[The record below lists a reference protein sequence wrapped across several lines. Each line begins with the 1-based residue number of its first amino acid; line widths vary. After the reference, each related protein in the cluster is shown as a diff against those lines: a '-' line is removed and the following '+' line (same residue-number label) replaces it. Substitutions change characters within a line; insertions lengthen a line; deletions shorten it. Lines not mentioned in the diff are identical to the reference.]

1 MELLINFMGKKVSL
15 SAYAEFKRCKAR
27 IEAARTSG
35 FEPDPHDEYAYL
47 NFLGVMTNSE
57 KKRRYEALKAK
68 LKGKR

>member
-1 MELLINFMGKKVSL
+1 MELLINFKGKKVSL

-35 FEPDPHDEYAYL
+35 FEPDPKDEYEYL
-47 NFLGVMTNSE
+47 KFLGAMTNDE
-57 KKRRYEALKAK
+57 KKKRYEVMKAK